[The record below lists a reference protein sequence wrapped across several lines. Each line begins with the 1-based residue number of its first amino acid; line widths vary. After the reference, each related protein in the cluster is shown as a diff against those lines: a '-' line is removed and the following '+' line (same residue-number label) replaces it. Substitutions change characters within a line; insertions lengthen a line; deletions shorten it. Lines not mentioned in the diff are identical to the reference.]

1 MLYLCHL
8 LTNTGKEVQGSIK
21 WVIKSHRM
29 HMVGDLLLA
38 WHDHYGLCTFSVQGL
53 CTFSVQ
59 GLHLRDYNFESI
71 AIPAVYNMLELKEL
85 LDE

>member
-8 LTNTGKEVQGSIK
+8 LTDTGKEVQGSIK

-38 WHDHYGLCTFSVQGL
+38 WHDHYGLCTFSVQGIY
-53 CTFSVQ
+53 
-59 GLHLRDYNFESI
+59 LRNDNFESI

>member
-8 LTNTGKEVQGSIK
+8 LTDTGKEVQGMTIMACAPSRYKASIF
-21 WVIKSHRM
+21 
-29 HMVGDLLLA
+29 A
-38 WHDHYGLCTFSVQGL
+38 T
-53 CTFSVQ
+53 
-59 GLHLRDYNFESI
+59 I

>member
-8 LTNTGKEVQGSIK
+8 INGRGQDVIGSVK

-38 WHDHYGLCTFSVQGL
+38 WHDHYGLCTFSVQG
-53 CTFSVQ
+53 FY
-59 GLHLRDYNFESI
+59 LRDYNFESI

>member
-8 LTNTGKEVQGSIK
+8 INGRGQDILGNSK
-21 WVIKSHRM
+21 WVIKSHKA

-38 WHDHYGLCTFSVQGL
+38 WHDAYGLCS
-53 CTFSVQ
+53 FSVQ

>member
-8 LTNTGKEVQGSIK
+8 INGRGQDILGNSK

-38 WHDHYGLCTFSVQGL
+38 WHDHYGLCIFSVR
-53 CTFSVQ
+53 
-59 GLHLRDYNFESI
+59 GLHLRNYNFESI

>member
-8 LTNTGKEVQGSIK
+8 INGRGQEVRGNSK
-21 WVIKSHRM
+21 WVIKSHKA

-38 WHDHYGLCTFSVQGL
+38 WHDAYGLCS
-53 CTFSVQ
+53 FSVQ

>member
-1 MLYLCHL
+1 
-8 LTNTGKEVQGSIK
+8 
-21 WVIKSHRM
+21 
-29 HMVGDLLLA
+29 MVGDLLLA

-53 CTFSVQ
+53 PY
-59 GLHLRDYNFESI
+59 LRNDDLESI

>member
-1 MLYLCHL
+1 MFYLGHL
-8 LTNTGKEVQGSIK
+8 LTDTGKEVQGSVK

-38 WHDHYGLCTFSVQGL
+38 WHDHYGLCTFSVQG
-53 CTFSVQ
+53 FY
-59 GLHLRDYNFESI
+59 LRDYNFESI

>member
-8 LTNTGKEVQGSIK
+8 INGRGQEVRGNSH
-21 WVIKSHRM
+21 WVIKSPRT

-38 WHDHYGLCTFSVQGL
+38 WHDHYGLCSFSVQGL
-53 CTFSVQ
+53 PY
-59 GLHLRDYNFESI
+59 LRNDNLESI

>member
-8 LTNTGKEVQGSIK
+8 LTDTGKEVQGNSK

-38 WHDHYGLCTFSVQGL
+38 WHDHYGLCTFSVQGIY
-53 CTFSVQ
+53 
-59 GLHLRDYNFESI
+59 LRNDNLESI

>member
-8 LTNTGKEVQGSIK
+8 LTGTGKEVQGSTK

-38 WHDHYGLCTFSVQGL
+38 WHNHYGLCSFSVQGIY
-53 CTFSVQ
+53 
-59 GLHLRDYNFESI
+59 LRNDNLESI
-71 AIPAVYNMLELKEL
+71 AFPAVYNMLELKEL

>member
-8 LTNTGKEVQGSIK
+8 LTGTGKEVQGSFK

-38 WHDHYGLCTFSVQGL
+38 WHGYYGL

-59 GLHLRDYNFESI
+59 GLHLHNFESI
-71 AIPAVYNMLELKEL
+71 AIPAVYNMVELKEL

>member
-8 LTNTGKEVQGSIK
+8 INGRGQEVQGSIK
-21 WVIKSHRM
+21 WVIKSHKA

-38 WHDHYGLCTFSVQGL
+38 WHDAYGLCSFSVQG
-53 CTFSVQ
+53 FY
-59 GLHLRDYNFESI
+59 LRNDNLESI

>member
-8 LTNTGKEVQGSIK
+8 LTDTGKEVQGNSK
-21 WVIKSHRM
+21 WVIKSHKA

-38 WHDHYGLCTFSVQGL
+38 WDSHYGLCSFSVQGIY
-53 CTFSVQ
+53 
-59 GLHLRDYNFESI
+59 LRNDNLESI

>member
-8 LTNTGKEVQGSIK
+8 LTDTGKEVQGSIK

-53 CTFSVQ
+53 HF
-59 GLHLRDYNFESI
+59 RNYNFESI

>member
-8 LTNTGKEVQGSIK
+8 LTDTGKEVLGNSK
-21 WVIKSHRM
+21 WVIKSHKA

-38 WHDHYGLCTFSVQGL
+38 WHDHYGLCTFSVQG
-53 CTFSVQ
+53 FY
-59 GLHLRDYNFESI
+59 LRNDNLESI
-71 AIPAVYNMLELKEL
+71 AISAVYNMLELKEL

>member
-8 LTNTGKEVQGSIK
+8 LTDTGKEVQGSIK

-38 WHDHYGLCTFSVQGL
+38 WHDHYGLCTFL
-53 CTFSVQ
+53 VQ
-59 GLHLRDYNFESI
+59 GLHLRNYNFESI

>member
-8 LTNTGKEVQGSIK
+8 INGRGQDILGNSK
-21 WVIKSHRM
+21 WVIKSHKA

-38 WHDHYGLCTFSVQGL
+38 WHDAYGLCSFSVQG
-53 CTFSVQ
+53 SY
-59 GLHLRDYNFESI
+59 LRNDNLESI

>member
-8 LTNTGKEVQGSIK
+8 VNGRGQDITQQTPDGHS
-21 WVIKSHRM
+21 WVIKSHKA

-38 WHDHYGLCTFSVQGL
+38 WHDHYGLCILSVNGIY
-53 CTFSVQ
+53 
-59 GLHLRDYNFESI
+59 LRDYNFESI

>member
-8 LTNTGKEVQGSIK
+8 LTDTGKEVLGNSH
-21 WVIKSHRM
+21 WVIKSHRT

-38 WHDHYGLCTFSVQGL
+38 WHDAYGLCSFSVQG
-53 CTFSVQ
+53 FY
-59 GLHLRDYNFESI
+59 LRNDNLESI

>member
-8 LTNTGKEVQGSIK
+8 INGRGQDVIGNSK
-21 WVIKSHRM
+21 WVIKS

-38 WHDHYGLCTFSVQGL
+38 WHDAYGLCSFSVQG
-53 CTFSVQ
+53 FY
-59 GLHLRDYNFESI
+59 LRNDNLESI

>member
-8 LTNTGKEVQGSIK
+8 INGRGQDVLGS
-21 WVIKSHRM
+21 
-29 HMVGDLLLA
+29 
-38 WHDHYGLCTFSVQGL
+38 FSVQGIY
-53 CTFSVQ
+53 
-59 GLHLRDYNFESI
+59 LRNDNLESI

>member
-8 LTNTGKEVQGSIK
+8 LTDTGKEVQGSVK

-53 CTFSVQ
+53 
-59 GLHLRDYNFESI
+59 HLCDYNFESI

>member
-8 LTNTGKEVQGSIK
+8 LTDTGQDILGNSK
-21 WVIKSHRM
+21 WVIKSQRA

-38 WHDHYGLCTFSVQGL
+38 WHDAYGLCTFSVQG
-53 CTFSVQ
+53 FY
-59 GLHLRDYNFESI
+59 LRNDNLESI

>member
-1 MLYLCHL
+1 MLYLCNL
-8 LTNTGKEVQGSIK
+8 LTDTGKEVQGSIK

-53 CTFSVQ
+53 PY
-59 GLHLRDYNFESI
+59 LRNDDLESI

>member
-1 MLYLCHL
+1 
-8 LTNTGKEVQGSIK
+8 
-21 WVIKSHRM
+21 
-29 HMVGDLLLA
+29 MVGDLLLA

-53 CTFSVQ
+53 Y
-59 GLHLRDYNFESI
+59 LRNDNLESI

>member
-8 LTNTGKEVQGSIK
+8 INGRGQDILGNSK
-21 WVIKSHRM
+21 WVIKSHKA

-38 WHDHYGLCTFSVQGL
+38 WHDHYGLCTFSVQG
-53 CTFSVQ
+53 FY
-59 GLHLRDYNFESI
+59 LRNDNLESI
-71 AIPAVYNMLELKEL
+71 AIPAVYNTLELKEL

>member
-8 LTNTGKEVQGSIK
+8 LTDTGKEVQGSIK

-38 WHDHYGLCTFSVQGL
+38 WHDHYGLCTFSVQG
-53 CTFSVQ
+53 FY
-59 GLHLRDYNFESI
+59 LRNDNLESI
-71 AIPAVYNMLELKEL
+71 AISAVYNMLELKEL

>member
-8 LTNTGKEVQGSIK
+8 INGGGQDVIDNSK
-21 WVIKSHRM
+21 WVIKSHKA

-38 WHDHYGLCTFSVQGL
+38 WHDAYGLCSFSVQGIY
-53 CTFSVQ
+53 
-59 GLHLRDYNFESI
+59 LRNDNLESI

>member
-8 LTNTGKEVQGSIK
+8 LTDTGKEVLGSSK
-21 WVIKSHRM
+21 WVIKSHKA

-38 WHDHYGLCTFSVQGL
+38 WDSHYGLCSFSVQGIY
-53 CTFSVQ
+53 
-59 GLHLRDYNFESI
+59 LRNDNLESI

>member
-8 LTNTGKEVQGSIK
+8 LTDAGKEMLGECK

-53 CTFSVQ
+53 
-59 GLHLRDYNFESI
+59 HLRDYNFESI
-71 AIPAVYNMLELKEL
+71 AIPAVYNTLELKEL
-85 LDE
+85 INE

>member
-8 LTNTGKEVQGSIK
+8 LTGTGKEVQGSIK

-53 CTFSVQ
+53 Y
-59 GLHLRDYNFESI
+59 LRNYNLESI

>member
-8 LTNTGKEVQGSIK
+8 INGRGQ
-21 WVIKSHRM
+21 
-29 HMVGDLLLA
+29 VGDLLLA
-38 WHDHYGLCTFSVQGL
+38 WHDAYGLCSFSVQG
-53 CTFSVQ
+53 FY
-59 GLHLRDYNFESI
+59 LRNDNLESI